1 MPASQFTVYARYEQ
15 TTDSVAIRYLDAK
28 TLATCKDVV
37 VYHDQQC
44 RSFFAT
50 FPWHY
55 FKSKPT
61 KRNRYVTLNCFRYRL
76 VWL

>member
-1 MPASQFTVYARYEQ
+1 MLANQFTVYARHEP
-15 TTDSVAIRYLDAK
+15 TTDSVAIQYLDAR

-37 VYHDQQC
+37 VYHDRHC

-55 FKSKPT
+55 YKSKPT
-61 KRNRYVTLNCFRYRL
+61 RQNRYVILNCFRYRL
-76 VWL
+76 IWV